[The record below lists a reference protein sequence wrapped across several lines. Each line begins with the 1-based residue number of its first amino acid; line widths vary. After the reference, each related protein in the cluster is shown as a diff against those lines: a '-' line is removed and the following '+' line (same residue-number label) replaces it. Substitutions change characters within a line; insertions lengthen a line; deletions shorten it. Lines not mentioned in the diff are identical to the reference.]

1 MIINKLNLKNFGRF
15 QNKELILKQGINV
28 IYGENES
35 GKSTIHSFLQSMLF
49 GMKRLRGR
57 ASKTDTYNKYAPWEH
72 AGWYEGAMTFTCGEK
87 RFRLERNFQKNREEA
102 VLFCE
107 TDGELLS
114 VKDGDLDMLLG
125 NISEVVY
132 CNTVSVGQ
140 AKSTTQEGLYKELR
154 DYLAEFQGSG
164 DMSFDPE
171 KAVEILKKKRKN
183 QEKRQE
189 LAVQKKEKEEER
201 LAYEISHEK
210 EEIRN
215 LKQKQQELQIQAAKL
230 AREEGQ
236 KQETGKAEREL
247 QKEMPGRKWVLF
259 LGVAGFL
266 VFFLLSI
273 FGEAPWYIALL
284 WGVFLAAVYLLP
296 LFFPGTAKNSAK
308 DKVQQTDTG
317 RVGRVK
323 LQERLSMLEE
333 NLKERQRKLENLQEE
348 YEEARENQGEILESR
363 KEIQDL
369 LEAEQR
375 IREAAARMQKKTGG
389 ALQKK
394 LSQILCSLTKGKY
407 QQIILDEDF
416 HIYLNQDGRLLA
428 LHQVSFGTVEQV
440 YLALRLAC
448 GEILC
453 QEEELPLVLDET
465 FAMYDDKRLCSTLKW
480 LHEHYSQVLIFSCN
494 KREIQALE
502 GMGIP
507 FHLVELQ
514 KQEV

>member
-15 QNKELILKQGINV
+15 QNEELILKQGINV

-57 ASKTDTYNKYAPWEH
+57 ASRTDTYNKYVPWEY
-72 AGWYEGAMTFTCGEK
+72 AGWYEGAMSFSCGEK

-102 VLFCE
+102 TLFCE

-164 DMSFDPE
+164 DMNFEPE
-171 KAVEILKKKRKN
+171 KAVEILKQKRKY
-183 QEKRQE
+183 QEKQQE
-189 LAVQKKEKEEER
+189 SAIQKKEKEEER
-201 LAYEISHEK
+201 LAYEISHEQ
-210 EEIRN
+210 EEILN
-215 LKQKQQELQIQAAKL
+215 LKQKQQELQYQAANL
-230 AREEGQ
+230 AREECQ
-236 KQETGKAEREL
+236 MPREI
-247 QKEMPGRKWVLF
+247 PGRKWVLF
-259 LGVAGFL
+259 LGAAGFL

-296 LFFPGTAKNSAK
+296 LFFTGTAKNSVN

>member
-15 QNKELILKQGINV
+15 QNEELILKQGINV

-57 ASKTDTYNKYAPWEH
+57 ASRTDTYNKYVPWEY

-102 VLFCE
+102 TLFCE

-164 DMSFDPE
+164 DMNFEPE
-171 KAVEILKKKRKN
+171 KAVEILKQKRKY
-183 QEKRQE
+183 QEKQQE
-189 LAVQKKEKEEER
+189 SAIQKKEKEEER
-201 LAYEISHEK
+201 LAYEISHEQ
-210 EEIRN
+210 EEILN
-215 LKQKQQELQIQAAKL
+215 LKQKQQELQYQAANL
-230 AREEGQ
+230 AREECQ
-236 KQETGKAEREL
+236 MPREI
-247 QKEMPGRKWVLF
+247 PGRKGL
-259 LGVAGFL
+259 LLLATAGLL
-266 VFFLLSI
+266 VFSLLSI
-273 FGEAPWYIALL
+273 FGKTPWYIALL
-284 WGVFLAAVYLLP
+284 CAVFLAVVCLLP
-296 LFFPGTAKNSAK
+296 LFLPGTAKSSAK
-308 DKVQQTDTG
+308 DKAQQNHTG
-317 RVGRVK
+317 RVK
-323 LQERLSMLEE
+323 IQERLSMLEE
-333 NLKERQRKLENLQEE
+333 NLRERQRKLENLQEE
-348 YEEARENQGEILESR
+348 YEEARENRGEILAAR
-363 KEIQDL
+363 KEIQSL

-389 ALQKK
+389 TLQKK
-394 LSQILCSLTKGKY
+394 LSQIFCSLTKGKY
-407 QQIILDEDF
+407 QQVILDEDF
-416 HIYLNQDGRLLA
+416 HIHLNQGGKLLA
-428 LHQVSFGTVEQV
+428 LHQVSFGTIEQV

-448 GEILC
+448 GGILC
-453 QEEELPLVLDET
+453 QEEELPLLLDET
-465 FAMYDDKRLCSTLKW
+465 FAMYDDKRLFSTLRW
-480 LHEHYSQVLIFSCN
+480 IYEHYSQVLIFSCH

>member
-15 QNKELILKQGINV
+15 QNEELILKQGINV

-57 ASKTDTYNKYAPWEH
+57 ASRTDTYNKYVPWEY

-102 VLFCE
+102 TLFCE

-171 KAVEILKKKRKN
+171 KAVEILKQKRKY
-183 QEKRQE
+183 QEKQQE
-189 LAVQKKEKEEER
+189 SATRKKEKEEER
-201 LAYEISHEK
+201 LAYEISHEQ
-210 EEIRN
+210 EEILN
-215 LKQKQQELQIQAAKL
+215 LKQKQQELQYQAANL

-247 QKEMPGRKWVLF
+247 QKEMPGRKGLFF
-259 LGVAGFL
+259 LGAVGFL

-296 LFFPGTAKNSAK
+296 LCFTDTVKSSAK
-308 DKVQQTDTG
+308 DKVQQTDT
-317 RVGRVK
+317 GRVK

-502 GMGIP
+502 TLQLP
-507 FHLVELQ
+507 YCLQ
-514 KQEV
+514 KL